1 MTNYELYIN
10 GVLCDLSADE
20 AITLRYQSP
29 IFSGL
34 DIIQSNRSY
43 EIRLPLTSR
52 NRKAIG
58 FAERLD
64 IDAEEPYKRLPAAL
78 YQEGVPL
85 FETGYAVIIEIS
97 DVISAVLTW
106 GNVDNFQPLFD
117 ANLQE
122 LGKQLGSNNV
132 IGWDENTKIVAG
144 STGPLTIYPAVGF
157 YGVDFGMGL
166 SNPKYLHP
174 SVSVVAIL
182 GAIERYNGITIE
194 GKERLAKS
202 HDLPLI
208 LPLVTKNS
216 GPDSWYSDRFEAS
229 SAHYGNSFSEHAG
242 LKFREI
248 VSDKRSILTDQNY
261 AFDVS
266 STKTIDVS
274 IISYDSSVFFPGMK
288 PAAMAMTPALTLRG
302 DSKNGTSEV
311 LLSVE
316 GIDTGFGIR
325 FGVRPDLF
333 NNVEVNVED
342 YNTVRWI
349 LINAVTIDP
358 LTDKEYTVAAKFI
371 ITPHFNDI
379 QFPSPF
385 PIAENLPDM
394 TQGEFVLTFM
404 SMFGLFAYPDRE
416 SPNTIKFI
424 SIEDILGSQDSTI
437 DWSDKV
443 LLNDGHDV
451 SRPESSVF
459 TLADFAQRNLLDY
472 DNDDDVKADTHG
484 IITVR
489 NENIEKETDLVELP
503 FSASENTTTGGVN
516 CALVPLYEKRDNTE
530 DEPAYSECSPRI
542 LAVHNDQS
550 YNGGAICTG
559 RFESWMKFGG
569 EEGLLATYYGGYQ
582 RVVDRIRLV
591 TLRAK
596 LTALDLMQ
604 LDYTKPIYISQFGQA
619 FALYSVETGED
630 GICDCE
636 LIHLRGFQPI
646 IPATDNNG

>member
-1 MTNYELYIN
+1 MTDYELYIN
-10 GVLCDLSADE
+10 GELCDLSADE

-85 FETGYAVIIEIS
+85 FTTGYAVIIEIS

-122 LGKQLGSNNV
+122 LDEQLGSDKY
-132 IGWDENTKIVAG
+132 IGWDENTKILAAP
-144 STGPLTIYPAVGF
+144 STPDYPAVAFWGI
-157 YGVDFGMGL
+157 DFGMGI

-174 SVSVVAIL
+174 SITVSAL
-182 GAIERYNGITIE
+182 LTAIEGYNGITIE
-194 GKERLAKS
+194 GKERLAES

-208 LPLVTKNS
+208 LPLVTKKGDAEVNYVFRSYTGMDIS
-216 GPDSWYSDRFEAS
+216 GLYVGRGYVCLDGRD
-229 SAHYGNSFSEHAG
+229 NAG
-242 LKFREI
+242 
-248 VSDKRSILTDQNY
+248 
-261 AFDVS
+261 
-266 STKTIDVS
+266 
-274 IISYDSSVFFPGMK
+274 IISEDKSSFKTQGIKQVRVLIQGDDGQGFSVKYEETGMSVTVPYAVNLYVNGYYDNGGFKELYKASAYRIINQEAYFFPIDGK
-288 PAAMAMTPALTLRG
+288 L
-302 DSKNGTSEV
+302 E
-311 LLSVE
+311 VE
-316 GIDTGFGIR
+316 GFDSLRIEI
-325 FGVRPDLF
+325 
-333 NNVEVNVED
+333 EVNTSDPSFQYPKRLNGYVEIWGD
-342 YNTVRWI
+342 YPK
-349 LINAVTIDP
+349 L
-358 LTDKEYTVAAKFI
+358 EAA
-371 ITPHFNDI
+371 
-379 QFPSPF
+379 FPGYF
-385 PIAENLPDM
+385 PIAKNLPDM
-394 TQGEFVLTFM
+394 TQGDFVLTFM
-404 SMFGLFAYPDRE
+404 AMFGLFAYADRE
-416 SPNTIKFI
+416 SPNTIKLI
-424 SIEDILGSQDSTI
+424 SIEDILGSQGGTI

-451 SRPESSVF
+451 SRPDSSVF

-472 DNDDDVKADTHG
+472 DNDDDVTTDTHG
-484 IITVR
+484 LITVR
-489 NENIEKETDLVELP
+489 NENIEKETNLVELP
-503 FSASENTTTGGVN
+503 FSASETTLTAGVS
-516 CALVPLYEKRDNTE
+516 CAIVPLYEKRDNAE
-530 DEPAYSECSPRI
+530 DEVDYSDCDPRI
-542 LAVHNDQS
+542 LAGNADQT
-550 YNGGAICTG
+550 YNGGEICTG
-559 RFESWMKFGG
+559 RFETWMKFGG

-582 RVVDRIRLV
+582 RVVDRIRIV

-604 LDYTKPIYISQFGQA
+604 LDYTKPVYISQFGQA

-646 IPATDNNG
+646 VKPRH